1 MKSAIDHLLAEKVR
15 TLRLARGLSLARFA
29 ELLGMAENDARAIE
43 MGVRSLLV
51 SELVLISKLLEVEAA
66 EFVHHICISEDVDP
80 KTGAVNVFKV
90 LDGDAL
96 EFAEIFKKIE
106 SGEQREAV
114 MRFQTSINPC
124 LIAIATA
131 CTLFPAPRRSH
142 AFTTCCWIVCSCRD
156 RMTAVSRTVF
166 PRAAQ
171 LITSRSLSV
180 RYGTVSISL
189 STTTSEFS
197 DVRCRRSKDFS
208 IQ

>member
-96 EFAEIFKKIE
+96 EFAELFKKIE

-114 MRFQTSINPC
+114 MRLT
-124 LIAIATA
+124 
-131 CTLFPAPRRSH
+131 
-142 AFTTCCWIVCSCRD
+142 
-156 RMTAVSRTVF
+156 
-166 PRAAQ
+166 
-171 LITSRSLSV
+171 RSLAS
-180 RYGTVSISL
+180 RPSIL
-189 STTTSEFS
+189 
-197 DVRCRRSKDFS
+197 
-208 IQ
+208 